1 MARTNAQNIYTDAAK
16 QTKDLLAERYDEL
29 IQGIQ
34 REAISTQIK
43 NNNLSGDPRAGS
55 VEVSRFANS
64 TAKAYGTARAA
75 GKGDALIN
83 NGKVTVNINV
93 DREIVEEVE
102 QKDLR
107 FKGLSDILADRT
119 KNHKDTVVVDL
130 DTAFFAEA
138 ETAATEVATTGTH
151 QDQRNRRR
159 RD

>member
-1 MARTNAQNIYTDAAK
+1 MARTNATNIYTDDSKA
-16 QTKDLLAERYDEL
+16 TKDLLAERYDAL

-34 REAISTQIK
+34 REAISSQIK
-43 NNNLSGDPRAGS
+43 NTNLSGDPRAGS

-83 NGKVTVNINV
+83 SGKVTVNINV

-107 FKGLSDILADRT
+107 LTLILPSSQKPKLLRPWYPPPGSPPQPKSWT
-119 KNHKDTVVVDL
+119 RSSK
-130 DTAFFAEA
+130 
-138 ETAATEVATTGTH
+138 
-151 QDQRNRRR
+151 R
-159 RD
+159 